1 MGKPYFYLSLEAPM
15 ERVVF
20 VEHTLTRPAAPDGT
34 ALCVSLKLKQAM
46 TKK

>member
-1 MGKPYFYLSLEAPM
+1 M

-20 VEHTLTRPAAPDGT
+20 VEHTLTRLAVPCGP

-46 TKK
+46 TKKKAIQLEN